1 MIAKFLLFVKAAK
14 QKLVLNAIRS
24 YIIKLYRSKV
34 AKLCPNQTG
43 AQEAK
48 VNCKNVFSNV
58 LECIGNTP
66 LIRIN
71 RMNPN
76 PAVTFYIKFEA
87 KNPAGSVKDRAA
99 LSMIEE
105 AERQGQLVAGKII
118 VEATSGNT
126 GIGLAMVAAVKGYR
140 VLFTMPETASLERQK
155 ILKAFGAELLLTPGS
170 LGTDGAIE
178 EAYNLVRENPDRYFI
193 TDQFNN
199 PANPAAHYYGTG
211 PEIYEQTEGKVSTIV
226 ATLGTTG
233 TAMGIL
239 RAMKEKNPAIRVVAV
254 EPLPGHK
261 VQGLKNMK
269 ESYVPGIFDRYALDE
284 IIHVKDEDAFEAARR
299 LAREEGIFAGMS
311 SGAAMAA
318 GIQIAS
324 VMEEGV
330 LVAILPDGGDRYLS
344 TNLFT
349 TMLEPDFRFYN
360 LLERRKVEFK
370 PVKEAKARIC
380 VTGPPLDQ
388 SLSIADARRFLLA
401 DLLSRFFEAK
411 NFLVDEVVLIPD
423 FDSRTI
429 NSSIAAGM
437 CLGPY
442 TQQRFE
448 SFLGDLDSLGINRA
462 YRYPRTTE
470 HLDTIIDFTRDLI
483 SAEFAYDKL
492 RSVYFDLSRSN
503 GYGRLSGIDPK
514 KVRAGKTV
522 DLSAY
527 EKLNPS
533 DFALLKRATLSELKM
548 GAYVKTDWGNVIP
561 TWHISAASAAIH
573 DLGPQI
579 DIVVSSMDFLFPHL
593 ENVREIGEALTGK
606 PFANIWMIAE
616 RVWSARKDKG
626 TGRIDESKPVRDLF
640 ALGFS
645 ARQVRYWLLSTHYR
659 KPIQATSDNISNT
672 VRGLRRIDEFIVKVR
687 ASADPIGENAQ
698 LSEMICT
705 LDREFLDSLADDLN
719 LPHALAAIFRFIRQ
733 ANPIIDQ
740 TGVNSSQ
747 KLQVLEIFHRADSI
761 LGFFDLSSRLLSPAE
776 EKLIRDREI
785 ARKEKNWADSDRI
798 RNDMLKCGIRIIDT
812 PAGSR
817 WECCN
822 NSEQ

>member
-1 MIAKFLLFVKAAK
+1 M
-14 QKLVLNAIRS
+14 
-24 YIIKLYRSKV
+24 
-34 AKLCPNQTG
+34 
-43 AQEAK
+43 
-48 VNCKNVFSNV
+48 NCKNVFSSV

-76 PAVTFYIKFEA
+76 PNVTLYVKFEA
-87 KNPAGSVKDRAA
+87 KNPAGSIKDRTA
-99 LSMIEE
+99 LSMIEA
-105 AERQGQLVAGKII
+105 AEREGQLAPGKII

-140 VLFTMPETASLERQK
+140 VLLAMPETASLERQK
-155 ILKAFGAELLLTPGS
+155 ILKALGAELLLTPGS
-170 LGTDGAIE
+170 MGTDGAIE
-178 EAYNLVRENPDRYFI
+178 EVYNLVRENPDRYFI

-199 PANPAAHYYGTG
+199 PANTDAHYYGTG
-211 PEIYEQTEGKVSTIV
+211 PEIYEQTEGKVNVVVT
-226 ATLGTTG
+226 TLGTTG

-239 RAMKEKNPAIRVVAV
+239 KAMKERNPAIKVVAV

-269 ESYVPGIFDRYALDE
+269 ESYVPGLFDRHILDE
-284 IIHVKDEDAFEAARR
+284 VVPVKDEDAFEAARR

-311 SGAAMAA
+311 SGAAMAVA
-318 GIQIAS
+318 MQAASAMKEGI
-324 VMEEGV
+324 

-349 TMLEPDFRFYN
+349 TMLEPDFRFFN
-360 LLERRKVEFK
+360 LLERKKVEFK
-370 PVKEAKARIC
+370 PVKEGKARIC

-388 SLSIADARRFLLA
+388 PLSIQDARRFLVA
-401 DLLSRFFEAK
+401 DLLSRFFKAK
-411 NFLVDEVVLIPD
+411 SFSVDEVVLIPD

-470 HLDTIIDFTRDLI
+470 HLDTIIDFTRNLI
-483 SAEFAYDKL
+483 SNGLAYDKL
-492 RSVYFDLSRSN
+492 RSVYFDLSKS
-503 GYGRLSGIDPK
+503 GAYGKLSGINPK
-514 KVRAGKTV
+514 KVKAGKTV
-522 DLSAY
+522 DLNAY

-533 DFALLKRATLSELKM
+533 DFALLKRATLSELKR
-548 GAYVKTDWGNVIP
+548 GACVKTDWGNVIP

-616 RVWSARKDKG
+616 RVWSAKKDKG
-626 TGRIDESKPVRDLF
+626 KDGIDESMPVRALFDL
-640 ALGFS
+640 GYS
-645 ARQVRYWLLSTHYR
+645 AREVRCWLLGTHYR
-659 KPIQATSDNISNT
+659 KPIQATSENLNNA
-672 VRGLRRIDEFIVKVR
+672 VAGLKRIDEFLMKVR
-687 ASADPIGENAQ
+687 AVGGPNGDNDS
-698 LSEMICT
+698 LSEMAYT
-705 LDREFLDSLADDLN
+705 LDQEFLDSLADDLN
-719 LPHALAAIFRFIRQ
+719 VPRALAAIFRFIRQ
-733 ANPIIDQ
+733 ANPILDQ
-740 TGVNSSQ
+740 YGAGPSQ
-747 KLQVLEIFHRADSI
+747 TNLILEVFRKADSI
-761 LGFFDLSSRLLSPAE
+761 FGFFDMKSMLLGPAE
-776 EKLIRDREI
+776 EKLIRDREM
-785 ARKEKNWADSDRI
+785 ARNDKNWAEADRI
-798 RNDMLKCGIRIIDT
+798 RNDLLRCGIRVIDT

-817 WECCN
+817 WEYCRED
-822 NSEQ
+822 STGILPKSRGGLGDGI

>member
-1 MIAKFLLFVKAAK
+1 
-14 QKLVLNAIRS
+14 
-24 YIIKLYRSKV
+24 
-34 AKLCPNQTG
+34 
-43 AQEAK
+43 
-48 VNCKNVFSNV
+48 VNCKNVFSTV

-66 LIRIN
+66 LVRIN

-76 PAVTFYIKFEA
+76 PAVTLYVKLEA
-87 KNPAGSVKDRAA
+87 RNPAGSIKDRTA
-99 LSMIEE
+99 LSMIEA
-105 AERQGQLVAGKII
+105 AERTGQLTAGKII

-178 EAYNLVRENPDRYFI
+178 EAYNLVRENPDRYYI
-193 TDQFNN
+193 TDQYNN
-199 PANPAAHYYGTG
+199 PANPAAHCAGTG
-211 PEIYEQTEGKVSTIV
+211 PEIYEQTEGKVSAVV
-226 ATLGTTG
+226 ATLGTAG

-239 RAMKEKNPAIRVVAV
+239 KAMKERNPSIRVIAV

-284 IIHVKDEDAFEAARR
+284 VVNVKDEDAFEAARR
-299 LAREEGIFAGMS
+299 LAKEEGIFAGMS

-318 GIQIAS
+318 AMQTAS
-324 VMEEGV
+324 KMKDGV

-349 TMLEPDFRFYN
+349 KTLEPDFRFYD

-370 PVKEAKARIC
+370 PVKEGKARIC

-388 SLSIADARRFLLA
+388 PLSISDARRFLLA
-401 DLLSRFFEAK
+401 DLVSRFFQAK

-442 TQQRFE
+442 TQWRFE
-448 SFLGDLDSLGINRA
+448 SFLCDLDTLGINRA

-470 HLDTIIDFTRDLI
+470 HLDAITEFTRVLI
-483 SAEFAYDKL
+483 SRKFAYDKL

-503 GYGRLSGIDPK
+503 SYGKLSGIDPK

-522 DLSAY
+522 DLNAY
-527 EKLNPS
+527 EKQNPS

-548 GAYVKTDWGNVIP
+548 GAYVKTEWGSVIP

-593 ENVREIGEALTGK
+593 ENVREIGEALTDK
-606 PFANIWMIAE
+606 PFANTWMIAE
-616 RVWSARKDKG
+616 RVWSAQKG
-626 TGRIDESKPVRDLF
+626 KESNQVVDENTTVREL
-640 ALGFS
+640 LEMGFS
-645 ARQVRYWLLSTHYR
+645 ARELRYWLLSTHYR
-659 KPIQATSDNISNT
+659 KPIHATSDNLSST

-687 ASADPIGENAQ
+687 ASEGQGAENDQ
-698 LSEMICT
+698 LSKLICSFEQ
-705 LDREFLDSLADDLN
+705 EFLDSLADDLN
-719 LPHALAAIFRFIRQ
+719 IPRALAVIFSFIRR
-733 ANPIIDQ
+733 ANPAIDQ
-740 TGVNSSQ
+740 AGIGRSQ
-747 KLQVLEIFHRADSI
+747 QLQVLEIFHRANSI
-761 LGFFDLSSRLLSPAE
+761 LGFFDLSSRLLGAAE
-776 EKLIRDREI
+776 EKLIREREM
-785 ARKEKNWADSDRI
+785 ARKEKNWSESDRI
-798 RNDMLKCGIRIIDT
+798 RSELLTCGVRVIDT

-817 WECCN
+817 WEY
-822 NSEQ
+822 SEPKGTGENG

>member
-1 MIAKFLLFVKAAK
+1 
-14 QKLVLNAIRS
+14 
-24 YIIKLYRSKV
+24 
-34 AKLCPNQTG
+34 
-43 AQEAK
+43 
-48 VNCKNVFSNV
+48 
-58 LECIGNTP
+58 
-66 LIRIN
+66 
-71 RMNPN
+71 MNPN
-76 PAVTFYIKFEA
+76 PAVSLYAKFEA

-99 LSMIEE
+99 LSMIEA
-105 AERQGQLVAGKII
+105 AERDGQLAAGKII

-211 PEIYEQTEGKVSTIV
+211 PEIYEQTDGKVNTVV

-239 RAMKEKNPAIRVVAV
+239 RALKEKNSAIRVVAV

-269 ESYVPGIFDRYALDE
+269 ESYVPGIFDRHALDE
-284 IIHVKDEDAFEAARR
+284 IVHVKDEDAFEAARR

-318 GIQIAS
+318 AMQLASSMKEGI
-324 VMEEGV
+324 

-349 TMLEPDFRFYN
+349 TMLEPDFTFYN

-370 PVKEAKARIC
+370 PVKEGKARIC

-388 SLSIADARRFLLA
+388 SLSIADARRFLFA
-401 DLLSRFFEAK
+401 DLLSRFFQAK

-462 YRYPRTTE
+462 YKYPRTTE
-470 HLDTIIDFTRDLI
+470 HLDTVIDFSRSLI
-483 SAEFAYDKL
+483 SRQFAYEKL

-503 GYGRLSGIDPK
+503 SYGILSGIDPK

-522 DLSAY
+522 DLSTY

-593 ENVREIGEALTGK
+593 ENLREIGEALTGK

-616 RVWSARKDKG
+616 RVWSAKKAELTDSV
-626 TGRIDESKPVRDLF
+626 DESKPVREL
-640 ALGFS
+640 LQMGFS

-659 KPIQATSDNISNT
+659 KPLQATSNNLTST
-672 VRGLRRIDEFIVKVR
+672 VRGLKRIDEFIAKVR
-687 ASADPIGENAQ
+687 ACGETAGENNR
-698 LSEMICT
+698 LSEMICI
-705 LDREFLDSLADDLN
+705 LDQEFLDSLADDLN
-719 LPHALAAIFRFIRQ
+719 IPHALAAIFRFIRV
-733 ANPIIDQ
+733 ANPIVDQ
-740 TGVNSSQ
+740 TGLNGSQ
-747 KLQVLEIFHRADSI
+747 KQQILEIFKKANSI
-761 LGFFDLSSRLLSPAE
+761 LGFFDLDAHLLSPSE
-776 EKLIRDREI
+776 EKLIHDREI
-785 ARKEKNWADSDRI
+785 ARKEKNWDESDRI
-798 RNDMLKCGIRIIDT
+798 RNNLLVCGIRVTDT
-812 PAGSR
+812 PMGSR
-817 WECCN
+817 WEYCK
-822 NSEQ
+822 NSGPGSVDGQS

>member
-1 MIAKFLLFVKAAK
+1 M
-14 QKLVLNAIRS
+14 
-24 YIIKLYRSKV
+24 
-34 AKLCPNQTG
+34 
-43 AQEAK
+43 
-48 VNCKNVFSNV
+48 NCKNVFSNV

-66 LIRIN
+66 LVRIN

-76 PAVTFYIKFEA
+76 PAVTFYVKLEA
-87 KNPAGSVKDRAA
+87 RNPAGSVKDRTA
-99 LSMIEE
+99 LSMIET
-105 AERQGQLVAGKII
+105 AERDGQLTAGKVII
-118 VEATSGNT
+118 EATSGNT

-178 EAYNLVRENPDRYFI
+178 EAYNLVRENPDRYFL

-199 PANPAAHYYGTG
+199 PANPAAHYTGTG
-211 PEIYEQTEGKVSTIV
+211 PEIYEQTEGKVNTVV
-226 ATLGTTG
+226 ATLGTAG

-239 RAMKEKNPAIRVVAV
+239 KAMKERNPSIRVVAV
-254 EPLPGHK
+254 EPFPGHK

-284 IIHVKDEDAFEAARR
+284 IVNVKDEDAFEAARR
-299 LAREEGIFAGMS
+299 LAKEEGIFAGMS

-318 GIQIAS
+318 AMQTALK
-324 VMEEGV
+324 MKEGV

-349 TMLEPDFRFYN
+349 KTLEPDFRFYD

-370 PVKEAKARIC
+370 PVKEGKARIC

-388 SLSIADARRFLLA
+388 PLSISDARRFLLA
-401 DLLSRFFEAK
+401 DLLSRFFQAK
-411 NFLVDEVVLIPD
+411 NFLVDEVVLVPD

-442 TQQRFE
+442 TQWRFE
-448 SFLGDLDSLGINRA
+448 SFLCDLDSLGINRA

-470 HLDTIIDFTRDLI
+470 HLDAITEFTRVLI
-483 SAEFAYDKL
+483 SRQFAYDKL

-503 GYGRLSGIDPK
+503 CYGKLSGIDPK

-593 ENVREIGEALTGK
+593 ENVREIGEALTDK
-606 PFANIWMIAE
+606 PFANTWMIAE
-616 RVWSARKDKG
+616 RVWSAKKG
-626 TGRIDESKPVRDLF
+626 KASDLVDENKPVREL
-640 ALGFS
+640 LEMGFS
-645 ARQVRYWLLSTHYR
+645 ARELRYWLLSTHYR
-659 KPIQATSDNISNT
+659 KPIHATSNNLSST

-687 ASADPIGENAQ
+687 ACDGQGAENDQ
-698 LSEMICT
+698 LSKLICSFEQ
-705 LDREFLDSLADDLN
+705 EFLDSLADDLN
-719 LPHALAAIFRFIRQ
+719 IPRALAVIFSFIRH
-733 ANPIIDQ
+733 ANPVIDLA
-740 TGVNSSQ
+740 GISDSQ
-747 KLQVLEIFHRADSI
+747 QLQVLEIFHRANSI
-761 LGFFDLSSRLLSPAE
+761 LGFFDLSSRLLGPAE
-776 EKLIRDREI
+776 EKLICEREI
-785 ARKEKNWADSDRI
+785 ARKEKNWSESDRI
-798 RNDMLKCGIRIIDT
+798 RSELLKCGVRVIDT

-817 WECCN
+817 WEYCEPKGES
-822 NSEQ
+822 SE

>member
-1 MIAKFLLFVKAAK
+1 MK
-14 QKLVLNAIRS
+14 
-24 YIIKLYRSKV
+24 
-34 AKLCPNQTG
+34 G
-43 AQEAK
+43 
-48 VNCKNVFSNV
+48 KNVFSSV

-99 LSMIEE
+99 LSMIEA
-105 AERQGQLVAGKII
+105 AEQDGQLVPGKII

-170 LGTDGAIE
+170 LATDGAIE
-178 EAYNLVRENPDRYFI
+178 EAYNLVRENPDRYFL

-199 PANPAAHYYGTG
+199 PANPAAHYHGTG
-211 PEIYEQTEGKVSTIV
+211 PEIYDQTGGKVTTIV
-226 ATLGTTG
+226 TTLGTTG

-239 RAMKEKNPAIRVVAV
+239 KAVKERNPAIRVVAV

-284 IIHVKDEDAFEAARR
+284 IVNVNDEDAFEAARR
-299 LAREEGIFAGMS
+299 LAREEGLFAGMS

-318 GIQIAS
+318 AMQIAS
-324 VMEEGV
+324 AMTEGM
-330 LVAILPDGGDRYLS
+330 LVAVLPDGGDRYLS

-349 TMLEPDFRFYN
+349 TMIEPDFRFYN
-360 LLERRKVEFK
+360 LIERQKVEFK
-370 PVKEAKARIC
+370 PVKEGKARIC

-388 SLSIADARRFLLA
+388 SLSISDARRFLLA
-401 DLLSRFFEAK
+401 DLLSRYFQAK
-411 NFLVDEVVLIPD
+411 DFLVDEVVLIPD

-437 CLGPY
+437 CIGPY

-448 SFLGDLDSLGINRA
+448 SFLSDLDSLAIKRA

-470 HLDTIIDFTRDLI
+470 HLDTIIEFTRMLI
-483 SAEFAYDKL
+483 SREFAYEKL

-503 GYGRLSGIDPK
+503 NYGRLSGMDPK
-514 KVRAGKTV
+514 KVLAGKTV

-533 DFALLKRATLSELKM
+533 DFALLKRSTLSELKM
-548 GAYVKTDWGNVIP
+548 GAFVKTDWGNVIP

-593 ENVREIGEALTGK
+593 ENVREIGEAITGK

-616 RVWSARKDKG
+616 RVWSARKAKG
-626 TGRIDESKPVRDLF
+626 ADPVDESKPVREL
-640 ALGFS
+640 LETGFS
-645 ARQVRYWLLSTHYR
+645 PREIRYWLLSTHYR
-659 KPIQATSDNISNT
+659 KPIQATSDNLSNT
-672 VRGLRRIDEFIVKVR
+672 VRGLRRIDEFILKVR
-687 ASADPIGENAQ
+687 ASDGSAGENGK
-698 LSEMICT
+698 LSDMICT
-705 LDREFLDSLADDLN
+705 LDQKFLDSLADDLN
-719 LPHALAAIFRFIRQ
+719 IPRALAAIFSFIRQ

-740 TGVNSSQ
+740 TAVSGSQ
-747 KLQVLEIFHRADSI
+747 KLQVLEIFNRANSI
-761 LGFFDLSSRLLSPAE
+761 LGFFDLNSRILTPTE
-776 EKLIRDREI
+776 EKLIRDREL
-785 ARKEKNWADSDRI
+785 ARKEKNWIESDTI
-798 RNDMLKCGIRIIDT
+798 RDDLLKCGIRVIDA

-817 WECCN
+817 WEYCAVT
-822 NSEQ
+822 SE

>member
-1 MIAKFLLFVKAAK
+1 M
-14 QKLVLNAIRS
+14 
-24 YIIKLYRSKV
+24 
-34 AKLCPNQTG
+34 
-43 AQEAK
+43 
-48 VNCKNVFSNV
+48 NCKNVFSSV

-66 LIRIN
+66 LVRIN

-76 PAVTFYIKFEA
+76 PAVTLYVKLEA
-87 KNPAGSVKDRAA
+87 RNPAGSIKDRTA
-99 LSMIEE
+99 LSMIEA
-105 AERQGQLVAGKII
+105 AERSGQLTAGKVI

-178 EAYNLVRENPDRYFI
+178 EAYNLVRENPDRYYI
-193 TDQFNN
+193 TDQYNN
-199 PANPAAHYYGTG
+199 PANPAAHCAGTG
-211 PEIYEQTEGKVSTIV
+211 PEIYEQTEGKVNAVV
-226 ATLGTTG
+226 ATLGTAG

-239 RAMKEKNPAIRVVAV
+239 KAMKERNPSIRVIAV

-284 IIHVKDEDAFEAARR
+284 VVNVKDEDAFEAARR
-299 LAREEGIFAGMS
+299 LAKEEGIFAGMS

-318 GIQIAS
+318 AMQTAS
-324 VMEEGV
+324 KMKEGV

-349 TMLEPDFRFYN
+349 KTLEPDFRFYD

-370 PVKEAKARIC
+370 PVKEGKARIC

-388 SLSIADARRFLLA
+388 PLSISDARRFLLA
-401 DLLSRFFEAK
+401 DLLSRFFQAK

-442 TQQRFE
+442 TQWRFE
-448 SFLGDLDSLGINRA
+448 SFLCDLDTLGINRA

-470 HLDTIIDFTRDLI
+470 HLDAITEFTRVLI
-483 SAEFAYDKL
+483 TRGFAYDKL

-503 GYGRLSGIDPK
+503 SYGKLSGIDPK

-527 EKLNPS
+527 EKQNPS

-548 GAYVKTDWGNVIP
+548 GAYVKTEWGSVIP

-593 ENVREIGEALTGK
+593 ENVREIGEALTEK
-606 PFANIWMIAE
+606 PFANTWMIAE
-616 RVWSARKDKG
+616 RVWSAKKG
-626 TGRIDESKPVRDLF
+626 KESNQMVDENTTVREL
-640 ALGFS
+640 LEMGFS
-645 ARQVRYWLLSTHYR
+645 ARELRYWLLSTHYR
-659 KPIQATSDNISNT
+659 KPIHATSDNLSST

-687 ASADPIGENAQ
+687 ACDGQGAENDQ
-698 LSEMICT
+698 LSKLICSFEQ
-705 LDREFLDSLADDLN
+705 EFLDSLADDLN
-719 LPHALAAIFRFIRQ
+719 IPRALAVIFSFIRR
-733 ANPIIDQ
+733 ANPAIDQ
-740 TGVNSSQ
+740 AGIGGSQ
-747 KLQVLEIFHRADSI
+747 QLQVLEIFHRANSI
-761 LGFFDLSSRLLSPAE
+761 LGFFDLSSRLLGAAE
-776 EKLIRDREI
+776 EKLIREREI
-785 ARKEKNWADSDRI
+785 ARKEKNWSESDRI
-798 RNDMLKCGIRIIDT
+798 RSELLTCGVRVIDT
-812 PAGSR
+812 AAGSR
-817 WECCN
+817 WEY
-822 NSEQ
+822 SEPKGTGENG

>member
-1 MIAKFLLFVKAAK
+1 M
-14 QKLVLNAIRS
+14 
-24 YIIKLYRSKV
+24 
-34 AKLCPNQTG
+34 
-43 AQEAK
+43 
-48 VNCKNVFSNV
+48 NCKNVFSNV

-66 LIRIN
+66 LVRIN

-76 PAVTFYIKFEA
+76 PAVTFYVKLEA
-87 KNPAGSVKDRAA
+87 RNPAGSVKDRTA
-99 LSMIEE
+99 LSMIET
-105 AERQGQLVAGKII
+105 AERDGQLTAGKVII
-118 VEATSGNT
+118 EATSGNT

-178 EAYNLVRENPDRYFI
+178 EAYNLVRENPDRYFL

-199 PANPAAHYYGTG
+199 PANPAAHYTGTG
-211 PEIYEQTEGKVSTIV
+211 PEIYEQTEGKVNTVV

-239 RAMKEKNPAIRVVAV
+239 KAMKERNPSIRVVAV
-254 EPLPGHK
+254 EPFPGHK

-284 IIHVKDEDAFEAARR
+284 IVNVKDEDAFEAARR
-299 LAREEGIFAGMS
+299 LAKEEGIFAGMS

-318 GIQIAS
+318 AMQTALK
-324 VMEEGV
+324 MKEGV

-349 TMLEPDFRFYN
+349 KTLEPDFRFYD

-370 PVKEAKARIC
+370 PVKEGKARIC

-388 SLSIADARRFLLA
+388 PLSISDARRFLLA
-401 DLLSRFFEAK
+401 DLLSRFFQAK
-411 NFLVDEVVLIPD
+411 NFLVDEVVLVPD

-442 TQQRFE
+442 TQWRFE
-448 SFLGDLDSLGINRA
+448 SFLCDLDSLGINRA

-470 HLDTIIDFTRDLI
+470 HLDAITEFTRVLI
-483 SAEFAYDKL
+483 SRQFAYDKL

-503 GYGRLSGIDPK
+503 CYGKLSGIDPK

-593 ENVREIGEALTGK
+593 ENVREIGEALTEK
-606 PFANIWMIAE
+606 PFANTWMIAE
-616 RVWSARKDKG
+616 RVWSAKKG
-626 TGRIDESKPVRDLF
+626 KASDLVDENKPVREL
-640 ALGFS
+640 LEMGFS
-645 ARQVRYWLLSTHYR
+645 ARELRYWLLSTHYR
-659 KPIQATSDNISNT
+659 KPIHATSNNLSST

-687 ASADPIGENAQ
+687 ACDGQGAENDQ
-698 LSEMICT
+698 LSKLICSFEQ
-705 LDREFLDSLADDLN
+705 EFLDSLADDLN
-719 LPHALAAIFRFIRQ
+719 IPRALAVIFSFIRH
-733 ANPIIDQ
+733 ANPVIDLA
-740 TGVNSSQ
+740 GISDSQ
-747 KLQVLEIFHRADSI
+747 QLQVLEIFHRANSI
-761 LGFFDLSSRLLSPAE
+761 LGFFDLSSRLLGPAE
-776 EKLIRDREI
+776 EKLICEREI
-785 ARKEKNWADSDRI
+785 ARKEKNWSESDRI
-798 RNDMLKCGIRIIDT
+798 RSELLKCGVRVIDT

-817 WECCN
+817 WEYCEPKGES
-822 NSEQ
+822 SE